1 MKRIYISILF
11 LTIAFLLSAV
21 ELGYVSGKADV
32 FISIIDQT
40 DRYMRKTNYEDALNL
55 CREVE
60 DEWYET
66 AESIDMLLIHDY
78 VDEIGNSISKMRS
91 HAENGN
97 PDLYFS
103 ESASAKKELASI
115 KESEYP
121 LLENIF

>member
-1 MKRIYISILF
+1 MKRIYISVLF
-11 LTIAFLLSAV
+11 LAIAFSLSAV
-21 ELGYVSGKADV
+21 ELGYISGKADV
-32 FISIIDQT
+32 FISMIDQA
-40 DRYMRKTNYEDALNL
+40 DRYMRKTNFEDALNL
-55 CREVE
+55 CKDIE
-60 DEWYET
+60 DQWCES

-78 VDEIGNSISKMRS
+78 VDQIGNSISKMRS

-121 LLENIF
+121 LLENIL